1 MRFTKMHGAGND
13 FIIIDAVKEKIP
25 EKDFSAL
32 AAFLCPRKTS
42 VGADGVM
49 YIVPASNGGDFGM
62 RYYNS
67 DGSLGEMC
75 GNGARCIS
83 RYGYEHGLS
92 GELQRIET
100 TAGLVTGER
109 IDKDLYRVRL
119 NDPSVID
126 LHRKISVS
134 GKEYDCAYT
143 ELGDP
148 GIPHCVL
155 IYPEW
160 DNISVTELC
169 KLGSLLRHAPVFP
182 KGANVDFVKIEN
194 ENEVKAVTYERG
206 VEDLTLACGTG
217 CGSIAAVLSLLGM
230 VTAKDLKIK
239 MPGGTL
245 SVSLDICDNYVNNI
259 MLTGPA
265 AVVYD
270 GELSFCPSPT
280 GDAVVLS
287 SSSSGS

>member
-1 MRFTKMHGAGND
+1 M
-13 FIIIDAVKEKIP
+13 
-25 EKDFSAL
+25 
-32 AAFLCPRKTS
+32 
-42 VGADGVM
+42 
-49 YIVPASNGGDFGM
+49 
-62 RYYNS
+62 
-67 DGSLGEMC
+67 
-75 GNGARCIS
+75 
-83 RYGYEHGLS
+83 
-92 GELQRIET
+92 
-100 TAGLVTGER
+100 R
-109 IDKDLYRVRL
+109 IDEDLYRVRL
-119 NDPSVID
+119 NDPTVID
-126 LHRKISVS
+126 LHKKVTVS

-160 DNISVTELC
+160 DKIDVTELC
-169 KLGSLLRHAPVFP
+169 KLGSLLRHAPEFP

-217 CGSIAAVLSLLGM
+217 CGSIAALLSLLGM

-245 SVSLDICDNYVNNI
+245 SVSLDICEDYVNNI

-265 AVVYD
+265 AVVYE
-270 GELSFCPSPT
+270 GELSSCPAFT
-280 GDAVVLS
+280 GDAVALS

>member
-13 FIIIDAVKEKIP
+13 FIIIDAMKENIP

-32 AAFLCPRKTS
+32 AAFLCSRRTS

-83 RYGYEHGLS
+83 RYGYERGLA
-92 GELQRIET
+92 GDNQKIET
-100 TAGLVTGER
+100 TAGLVNAER
-109 IDKDLYRVRL
+109 IDEDLYRVRL

-126 LHRKISVS
+126 LHRKLSIS

-160 DNISVTELC
+160 DNTDVTELC

-182 KGANVDFVKIEN
+182 RGANVDFVKIEN
-194 ENEVKAVTYERG
+194 ENEVTAVTYERG

-217 CGSIAAVLSLLGM
+217 CGSIAALLSLMGL
-230 VTAKDLKIK
+230 VSPKDLKIK

-245 SVSLDICDNYVNNI
+245 SVSLDIRENYVNNI

-265 AVVYD
+265 AVVYE
-270 GELSFCPSPT
+270 GELSDCSDFT
-280 GDAVVLS
+280 GTSVAVS